1 MDYFV
6 RPPVSL
12 TFVFENPIWVSNICL
27 ETQVG
32 QQKTKGIQLFVNGDL
47 DNCIARNFSNNPENK
62 EIKFQNFAFPGNKI
76 DFDKDQNKVSS
87 PKKRTLGHFF
97 MLKNA
102 PDFVFLENLGQ
113 HFFFQDLLTFRNN
126 LSII

>member
-1 MDYFV
+1 LKKRGFLVDYFV

-12 TFVFENPIWVSNICL
+12 TFVFENPIWLSNIRC

-62 EIKFQNFAFPGNKI
+62 EINFQNFAFPGNKI
-76 DFDKDQNKVSS
+76 DFDKDQNKVS
-87 PKKRTLGHFF
+87 TLYSVIHG
-97 MLKNA
+97 K
-102 PDFVFLENLGQ
+102 V
-113 HFFFQDLLTFRNN
+113 
-126 LSII
+126 S

>member
-6 RPPVSL
+6 RPPVNL
-12 TFVFENPIWVSNICL
+12 TFVFENPIWLSNICL

-76 DFDKDQNKVSS
+76 DFDKDQNKVV
-87 PKKRTLGHFF
+87 TYIVYTG
-97 MLKNA
+97 
-102 PDFVFLENLGQ
+102 
-113 HFFFQDLLTFRNN
+113 
-126 LSII
+126 LSIAKCHKVNQYLSKF

>member
-47 DNCIARNFSNNPENK
+47 DNCIARSFSNNPENK

-76 DFDKDQNKVSS
+76 DFDKDQNKVVTYILYTGLSIA
-87 PKKRTLGHFF
+87 KCHK
-97 MLKNA
+97 
-102 PDFVFLENLGQ
+102 
-113 HFFFQDLLTFRNN
+113 LLTF
-126 LSII
+126 

>member
-12 TFVFENPIWVSNICL
+12 TFVFENPIWLSNICL

-76 DFDKDQNKVSS
+76 DFDKDQNKVVTYFIQAYPLQSVI
-87 PKKRTLGHFF
+87 KF
-97 MLKNA
+97 
-102 PDFVFLENLGQ
+102 
-113 HFFFQDLLTFRNN
+113 
-126 LSII
+126 